1 MTVSTMDEKNDT
13 HLTDEAESSADSDSQ
28 GAEELTAVD
37 KIVGVF
43 VSPITTFRY
52 LARRPDFWTAFIA
65 LALLSIALAMV
76 VTPKVLPMAMNVTID
91 QLQNQPGMSDQ
102 DRAKAIEV
110 VRKAIPIATYSQAIL
125 GTPIGLAVIWIIS
138 VALIFVIALIQ
149 GLDTDFKRLLG
160 VYPWI
165 GFISLFS
172 AILQKLPLLTRE
184 LTSTQQMQD
193 PRFLMP
199 YSLLGLVPQTVEL
212 PRFVAAVLGMI
223 DPFYIWSFVVTV
235 IALEQANRC
244 KRSQA
249 ILTTVI
255 FYAIS
260 LAVAAG
266 LMAVAAMFQK

>member
-1 MTVSTMDEKNDT
+1 V
-13 HLTDEAESSADSDSQ
+13 
-28 GAEELTAVD
+28 
-37 KIVGVF
+37 
-43 VSPITTFRY
+43 
-52 LARRPDFWTAFIA
+52 
-65 LALLSIALAMV
+65 
-76 VTPKVLPMAMNVTID
+76 
-91 QLQNQPGMSDQ
+91 
-102 DRAKAIEV
+102 
-110 VRKAIPIATYSQAIL
+110 
-125 GTPIGLAVIWIIS
+125 LAVVWLIS

-165 GFISLFS
+165 GLISLFS
-172 AILQKLPLLTRE
+172 TILQKLPLLTRE
-184 LTSTQQMQD
+184 LTSMQQMQD

-199 YSLLGLVPQTVEL
+199 YSPLGLVPQTVEL
-212 PRFVAAVLGMI
+212 PRFVEVVLGMI
-223 DPFYIWSFVVTV
+223 DPFFVWSFVVTV